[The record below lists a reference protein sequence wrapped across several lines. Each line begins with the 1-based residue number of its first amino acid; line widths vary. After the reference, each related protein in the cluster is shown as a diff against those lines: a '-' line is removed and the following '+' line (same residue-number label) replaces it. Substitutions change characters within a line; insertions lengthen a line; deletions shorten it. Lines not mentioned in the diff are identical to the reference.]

1 MKVFISSVISGFEAY
16 REAAARAIS
25 SLGYEV
31 VRAENFGASA
41 SSPQQA
47 CITVAREA
55 DLVVLLLGARY
66 GAKHT
71 SGLSATHE
79 EYQEARKHRA
89 VMAFVQ
95 EGVEFESDQGDFIRE
110 VRKWETGNL
119 TSGFSTEEEL
129 RDVVTRELHR
139 HVVSVAARP
148 IDDQELLGRA
158 EEAIGMGSPGWS
170 EPQLVL
176 SLASGPRQEV
186 LRPGELEHESFAR
199 EIQQLALFGPDALF
213 AVEARTQTNLRTDWL
228 VLSQEN
234 SAIEVNSAGGVVI
247 RRPAIRVG
255 WDHSLPSLIE
265 EDIEEQLTTALQFVA
280 AMLERIDPLRR
291 LSHVGI
297 IAGLVHVAYQ
307 GWRTRAEHARSPNS
321 MTLGGSRE
329 LAVAHLTPG
338 VRARAEVNQ
347 RADELAHD
355 LVVLLRREFKR

>member
-79 EYQEARKHRA
+79 EDQEARKHRA

-119 TSGFSTEEEL
+119 TSGFFTEEEL

-148 IDDQELLGRA
+148 IDDQSCLGGQKRPSGWGA
-158 EEAIGMGSPGWS
+158 LAGVSPARS
-170 EPQLVL
+170 EP
-176 SLASGPRQEV
+176 
-186 LRPGELEHESFAR
+186 
-199 EIQQLALFGPDALF
+199 
-213 AVEARTQTNLRTDWL
+213 
-228 VLSQEN
+228 
-234 SAIEVNSAGGVVI
+234 
-247 RRPAIRVG
+247 RVG
-255 WDHSLPSLIE
+255 ATPRG
-265 EDIEEQLTTALQFVA
+265 TAA
-280 AMLERIDPLRR
+280 
-291 LSHVGI
+291 
-297 IAGLVHVAYQ
+297 
-307 GWRTRAEHARSPNS
+307 W
-321 MTLGGSRE
+321 
-329 LAVAHLTPG
+329 
-338 VRARAEVNQ
+338 
-347 RADELAHD
+347 
-355 LVVLLRREFKR
+355 